1 MDYISVNLNADKI
14 VLLSED
20 TEKVSTL
27 KDALLEIDENWY
39 LGMDNEYK
47 WRNSVLQETSYLFC
61 VSSIDTSVE
70 TGKFQAPYCRSNLV
84 VLIYVW
90 MKSDHFNIFI

>member
-1 MDYISVNLNADKI
+1 MKQFDFMDYILVNFNSDKI

-20 TEKVSTL
+20 TEKVSTF
-27 KDALLEIDENWY
+27 KDALLEIDQNWY

-47 WRNSVLQETSYLFC
+47 WRNAVLQETSFLFC

-70 TGKFQAPYCRSNLV
+70 TGKFQ
-84 VLIYVW
+84 VLTIVS
-90 MKSDHFNIFI
+90 MLL